1 MDGYCVGETGWE
13 AFVWNEKRGM
23 RSICQVL
30 INQFGLA
37 SELRGWRLRAATAVS
52 GDGSTVVG
60 FGLNRHG
67 NQEAWIARIA
77 EPMTPRFSK

>member
-1 MDGYCVGETGWE
+1 M
-13 AFVWNEKRGM
+13 
-23 RSICQVL
+23 L
-30 INQFGLA
+30 IDEFHIAN
-37 SELRGWRLRAATAVS
+37 ELRGWKLRAASAVS

-77 EPMTPRFSK
+77 EPAMTRFSKQRRFRASADTPIASPATVSSSQTFSN